1 MKAFLFLAAAPILL
15 ASCARTVP
23 VDEFEPDRSVAEL
36 AQTTSGPSLGAS
48 PSQAEP
54 AQSSQAALNLQ
65 AVTAADFGGA
75 IDPLQ
80 SCSFTSAADELLLVA
95 ASPAGAMERPR
106 AVVRLPGGVVRLDGM
121 RGGGYNYLTEGP
133 AFQNQKGL
141 TITIVRDD
149 TASAPVTVPTDAA
162 NGEPVPGAVEANAQS
177 WPATLTVITEQAE
190 QQYPQGVYTC
200 GI

>member
-1 MKAFLFLAAAPILL
+1 MKAYLFLAAAPILL

-36 AQTTSGPSLGAS
+36 AQTNSGQMIGAS
-48 PSQAEP
+48 PNQSQP
-54 AQSSQAALNLQ
+54 PQSAQAALNLQ

-75 IDPLQ
+75 MDPME

-95 ASPAGAMERPR
+95 AAPRGAMERPR
-106 AVVRLPGGVVRLDGM
+106 AVVRLVNGVNRLDGM
-121 RGGGYNYLTEGP
+121 RDGGYNYLTEGP

-149 TASAPVTVPTDAA
+149 NPAAPVSVPVDAA
-162 NGEPVPGAVEANAQS
+162 NSEPVPGAVEANAQS
-177 WPATLTVITEQAE
+177 WPATMTVITDGAE
-190 QQYPQGVYTC
+190 QQYPQGTYTC

>member
-1 MKAFLFLAAAPILL
+1 
-15 ASCARTVP
+15 
-23 VDEFEPDRSVAEL
+23 
-36 AQTTSGPSLGAS
+36 
-48 PSQAEP
+48 
-54 AQSSQAALNLQ
+54 
-65 AVTAADFGGA
+65 
-75 IDPLQ
+75 
-80 SCSFTSAADELLLVA
+80 
-95 ASPAGAMERPR
+95 MERPR

>member
-1 MKAFLFLAAAPILL
+1 MKAFLFIAAAPILL